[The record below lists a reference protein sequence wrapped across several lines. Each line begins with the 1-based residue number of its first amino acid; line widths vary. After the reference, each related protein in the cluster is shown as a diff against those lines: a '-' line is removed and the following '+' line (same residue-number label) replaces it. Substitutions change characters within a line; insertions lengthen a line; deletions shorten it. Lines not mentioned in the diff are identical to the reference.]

1 MNPVIT
7 LGQFYALVDWNE
19 KKTYINFLSMY
30 KLWFNSGNP
39 LYRICKIVYNTIS
52 GKYKE
57 RETFY
62 VCHYDTMVK
71 N

>member
-7 LGQFYALVDWNE
+7 LEQFYALVDWNE
-19 KKTYINFLSMY
+19 KKTYINFLRMY
-30 KLWFNSGNP
+30 KLWFNRGDH
-39 LYRICKIVYNTIS
+39 LYRVCKIVYNTIS

-57 RETFY
+57 REIFY

-71 N
+71 D

>member
-1 MNPVIT
+1 MNPIIT

-30 KLWFNSGNP
+30 KLWFNGGNP
-39 LYRICKIVYNTIS
+39 LYRVFKIVYNTIS

-57 RETFY
+57 REIFY
-62 VCHYDTMVK
+62 IRHYDTMVK
-71 N
+71 D

>member
-1 MNPVIT
+1 MNPIIT

-30 KLWFNSGNP
+30 KLWFNSGDP
-39 LYRICKIVYNTIS
+39 FYRICKIIYNTIS

-57 RETFY
+57 REIFY
-62 VCHYDTMVK
+62 VSHYDTMVK
-71 N
+71 D